1 MSAARSGTI
10 YLAGAGPGDPGLLT
24 VRASALLDDCDA
36 IVHDALVAPELLSAV
51 RARRAVPP
59 EMHFAGKRGG
69 DETSARQDEIIALLV
84 HLARGGKSVVRL
96 KGGDPFVFGRGSEEA
111 QALARA
117 SIPFEVVPGVTAGVA
132 APAYAGIPVTHRGV
146 ATGVTFVTGH
156 EDPAK
161 AASQTNWKALAQSGT
176 TVVLYMGVRSLARTA
191 KALIAGGMPPV
202 TPAAAIQWATYPIQ
216 RTVEATLETL
226 AERVAAA
233 GLTAPVVTVIGRV
246 VSLRD
251 EIRWF
256 DVPERRPLLGRR
268 ILVTRATSQA
278 SALSEQLRAL
288 GAAVTEM
295 PATRVEQLDRAP
307 LIAAISNG
315 GLSRYRHIVFTSQN
329 AVHVV
334 WDTMRAAG
342 LDARALAGVVV
353 SAVGPATAGALLEH
367 GIAADVS
374 PKRFVAEGVLDAF
387 ASRSDVHGERVLY
400 PAAAGARDV
409 LPAGLRRLGA
419 VVDVIPVYRSVY
431 DGSDA
436 AAVCARLAARELDL
450 VTVTSASA
458 VRGYLEAVGPELA
471 GRVNAASI
479 GPITSAAARAAGIPV
494 ITEAEPSTIAG
505 LVTAI
510 LEIAPPAAVAG
521 TGDQP

>member
-1 MSAARSGTI
+1 V

-51 RARRAVPP
+51 RARRAAPP

-84 HLARGGKSVVRL
+84 HLARAGKSVVRL

-132 APAYAGIPVTHRGV
+132 APAYAGIPVTHRGI

-176 TVVLYMGVRSLARTA
+176 TIVLYMGVRSLARTA
-191 KALIAGGMPPV
+191 KALIAGGMRPH

-216 RTVEATLETL
+216 QTVEATLETL
-226 AERVAAA
+226 ADRVAAA

-256 DVPERRPLLGRR
+256 DVPGRRPLLGRR
-268 ILVTRATSQA
+268 ILVTRATAQA
-278 SALSEQLRAL
+278 SALSGELRAL

-295 PATRVEQLDRAP
+295 PATRVEQLNRAP
-307 LIAAISNG
+307 LIAALAGG
-315 GLSRYRHIVFTSQN
+315 GLSRYRHVVFTSQN
-329 AVHVV
+329 AVHAV

-342 LDARALAGVVV
+342 LDVRTLAGVVV

-374 PKRFVAEGVLDAF
+374 PKRFVAEGLLDAF
-387 ASRSDVHGERVLY
+387 ASRSDVRGERVLY

-409 LPAGLRRLGA
+409 LPAGLRQLGA
-419 VVDVIPVYRSVY
+419 IVDVIPVYRSVY

-436 AAVCARLAARELDL
+436 AAVCGRLAAGELDL

-471 GRVNAASI
+471 GRVDAASI

-494 ITEAEPSTIAG
+494 IVEAEPSTIAG

-510 LEIAPPAAVAG
+510 LEIPGPGAVAPA
-521 TGDQP
+521 GDQP